1 MRVMTDFTTLIA
13 ADKGQAARTIQ
24 ILDVHNFEPWL
35 KDQPETV
42 RALVKAYNFTAN
54 PESYLLLPAP
64 AKAKDDAEEQGDFTV
79 VAGVR
84 NHQKLA
90 PWALAKLAGKLP
102 EGAYRIVGT
111 SVKDALFGWL
121 IPQHV
126 FERYKEID
134 KQGPSVLLVKDEI
147 AQVDEAVRQA
157 EATALV
163 RDMVN
168 TPAAD
173 MGPDKIETIV
183 EKLAEANGAEI
194 TVTRGDMLEENFP
207 MIHGVGKA
215 AMREH
220 APRLL
225 ELKWG
230 QADHPKIAI
239 IGKGVTFDSGGLSMK
254 SPAGMMLMKK
264 DMGGAAHAIAL
275 AKLVMEAKLPVHL
288 HLLVPAVENSVDG
301 HALRPGDVLNSRK
314 GLTVE
319 ITNTDAEG
327 RLVLGDALTLAGE
340 GEPEFIKDFAT
351 LTGAARVALGPDLP
365 AMFSTDDDIADA
377 LFEAGDAEDDPVWR
391 MPLWSRYE
399 SRLNSTI
406 ADCLNSAAGSFGGC
420 ITAALFLQKFAP
432 KNVPWVHFDT
442 YAWRPSSKAGRPK
455 GGEALGLRASW
466 RFLKSRYKT

>member
-1 MRVMTDFTTLIA
+1 MTDFKTLIA
-13 ADKGQAARTIQ
+13 ADKGQKARTIQ
-24 ILDVHNFEPWL
+24 ILDVFNFEDWL
-35 KDQPETV
+35 KDQPDSV
-42 RALVKAYNFTAN
+42 RSLVTAYKFVAN
-54 PESYLLLPAP
+54 PESYLLLPVTGG
-64 AKAKDDAEEQGDFTV
+64 KVDKDSAEQGDFTV

-84 NHQKLA
+84 NHKAMEPWDLVKLG
-90 PWALAKLAGKLP
+90 GKLP
-102 EGAYRIVGT
+102 EGQYRLAGA
-111 SVKDALFGWL
+111 SAKDGLFGWL
-121 IPQHV
+121 IPQHQ
-126 FERYKEID
+126 FERYKDIEN

-173 MGPDKIETIV
+173 MGPDKLEDIV
-183 EKLAEANGAEI
+183 EKLSETHDADLK
-194 TVTRGDMLEENFP
+194 VTRGDTLEKNFP

-220 APRLL
+220 APRLI

-230 QADHPKIAI
+230 KSDHPKIAI

-254 SPAGMMLMKK
+254 SPAGMLIMKK

-275 AKLVMEAKLPVHL
+275 AKLIMEAKLPVQL

-301 HALRPGDVLNSRK
+301 HALRPGDVLNSRQ

-319 ITNTDAEG
+319 IGNTDAEG

-340 GEPEFIKDFAT
+340 DEPELMIDFAT

-365 AMFSTDDDIADA
+365 AMFCNDDDMA
-377 LFEAGDAEDDPVWR
+377 AGLLECGDQEDDPLWR

-399 SRLNSTI
+399 YRLKSQI
-406 ADCLNSAAGSFGGC
+406 ADTNNVATGSFAGC
-420 ITAALFLQKFAP
+420 ITAALFLQKFVSDD
-432 KNVPWVHFDT
+432 VPWAHFDT
-442 YAWRPSSKAGRPK
+442 YAWRAASKSGRPK

-466 RFLKSRYKT
+466 SYLKKRYAG

>member
-1 MRVMTDFTTLIA
+1 MTDFNALIE
-13 ADKGQAARTIQ
+13 ADKGQDARTIQ
-24 ILDVHNFEPWL
+24 ILDIHNFEDWL
-35 KDQPETV
+35 KDQPDTIREI
-42 RALVKAYNFTAN
+42 VKAYGFKAN
-54 PESYLLLPAP
+54 PKSFLILPSDG
-64 AKAKDDAEEQGDFTV
+64 KVKKTEGDQGDFSV
-79 VAGVR
+79 VAGVI
-84 NHQKLA
+84 NHKQLD
-90 PWALAKLAGKLP
+90 PWSLAKLGGKLP
-102 EGAYRIVGT
+102 EGKYRLAGAT
-111 SVKDALFGWL
+111 AKGGLFGWL
-121 IPQHV
+121 IAQHN
-126 FERYKEID
+126 FDRYKKLPD
-134 KQGPSVLLVKDEI
+134 LQGPSLLLVKDEI
-147 AQVDEAVRQA
+147 AQIDEAIRQA

-173 MGPDKIETIV
+173 MGPDKLEEIV
-183 EKLAEANGAEI
+183 DKLSIKHDAEYK
-194 TVTRGDMLEENFP
+194 VTRGDTLEEHFP

-230 QADHPKIAI
+230 RPEHPKIAI

-254 SPAGMMLMKK
+254 SPVGMMLMKK

-275 AKLVMEAKLPVHL
+275 AKLVMEARLPVKL
-288 HLLVPAVENSVDG
+288 HLLIPAVENSVDG

-340 GEPEFIKDFAT
+340 EEPELILDFAT

-365 AMFSTDDDIADA
+365 AMFATDNEAAEA
-377 LFEAGDAEDDPVWR
+377 LCEAGEGEDDPVWQ
-391 MPLWSRYE
+391 MPLWKGYNY
-399 SRLNSTI
+399 RLNSSI
-406 ADCLNSAAGSFGGC
+406 ADCINSASGSFAGC
-420 ITAALFLQKFAP
+420 VTAALFLQKFVP
-432 KNVPWVHFDT
+432 DNVSWVHFDT
-442 YAWRPSSKAGRPK
+442 YAWRPASKPGRPK

-466 RFLKSRYKT
+466 RYLKDRYTA